1 MILALPVGDIPR
13 NFRDG
18 KHFKAH
24 TSFGDIG
31 RTLICETVS
40 RHRQTQ
46 HQPKGSRREGGW
58 GRRWPVRPRGLFF
71 HLFSKGKIQDL
82 LFWSCALQ
90 ECKHVGQ
97 RGSDSL
103 GQSLTPLIWGSHR
116 VFFPA
121 CSLTYSYFSWS
132 VAFSLPSKSL
142 SPSDK
147 KTVIPWREITEHSW

>member
-1 MILALPVGDIPR
+1 MILALPFGDIPR

-24 TSFGDIG
+24 ASFGDIS
-31 RTLICETVS
+31 RTLICETIS
-40 RHRQTQ
+40 RHQQTQ
-46 HQPKGSRREGGW
+46 HQPKGSRKESGW
-58 GRRWPVRPRGLFF
+58 DRRWPARPCGLFF
-71 HLFSKGKIQDL
+71 YFFSKGKIQDL

-116 VFFPA
+116 VFFS
-121 CSLTYSYFSWS
+121 CLQFNLWLFLLVCGFLFNQQVSLTWR
-132 VAFSLPSKSL
+132 KEN
-142 SPSDK
+142 SDSS
-147 KTVIPWREITEHSW
+147 R